1 MCCCAGSEFFHSWQ
15 IRPRP
20 IESGELFSSAPL
32 HRVVIGA
39 GAWKRGYVDL
49 VAGQIDAFVAALGGG
64 SRDEIADLC
73 IVYVEFFGYFS
84 GQRLLRS
91 FARFYFSA
99 GKFPLATFGLVWVA
113 PATRILPWCSITAPT
128 TRMTFTMFLGYVN
141 GQRMSFLIRIALS
154 ELTTRRLAAGSIE
167 TKNLPRERGHP
178 M

>member
-113 PATRILPWCSITAPT
+113 PASENPALVLNHSADDSDDFHHVLRLCQRSTNVVPDQDCIIGVNYPATRG
-128 TRMTFTMFLGYVN
+128 RVN
-141 GQRMSFLIRIALS
+141 
-154 ELTTRRLAAGSIE
+154 
-167 TKNLPRERGHP
+167 
-178 M
+178 